1 MVADL
6 WMDVDFD
13 SEINSLSASSVRNID
28 ASLFSRTNVKVSP
41 QNHDKEKHESPSRIS
56 THGTK

>member
-1 MVADL
+1 
-6 WMDVDFD
+6 MDVDFD

-41 QNHDKEKHESPSRIS
+41 QIHDKEKHESPSRIS